1 MSFLAYYNQGI
12 KYDIFKLT
20 FLLLFDRNEQKTCV
34 CIWPLSLY
42 INNTNTKGART

>member
-1 MSFLAYYNQGI
+1 MSFLAYNNQGI

-20 FLLLFDRNEQKTCV
+20 FLLFDRNEQKTCV
-34 CIWPLSLY
+34 CIRPLSVY